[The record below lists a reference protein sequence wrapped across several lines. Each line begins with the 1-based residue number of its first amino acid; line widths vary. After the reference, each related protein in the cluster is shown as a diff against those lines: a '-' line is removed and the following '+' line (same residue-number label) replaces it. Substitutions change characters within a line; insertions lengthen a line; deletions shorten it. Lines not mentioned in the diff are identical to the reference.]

1 MEEKGKKLGLMNLV
15 GFSTGNAIGTGIF
28 VLLGYGIASAGR
40 SISLAVIIASVFM
53 LMTSWAPIGMSNMFV
68 FRGGE
73 YGVKTMLFPPLV
85 SGMSS
90 WFTVIS
96 ALGFSS
102 MSVSFT
108 SYLCVVFPGL
118 TPYSTLIAF
127 IYTVLMFAATIKGSR
142 FLTLIE
148 NAITAVLII
157 ALVTFVICGLPK
169 VNWGGY
175 FSSSYDGGYFMS
187 GFSGIIGGISI
198 IAYACMGS
206 TASVS
211 MAAVTKN
218 PKKNIMLSALV
229 VTALLAVIYGLMAI
243 VASGVLPYAET
254 AGQNISVTAKAVMP
268 GALFIFFVS
277 GGGLCAIAS
286 SSLSTLGSMR
296 YPLVQIA
303 DDGWLPAIF
312 KKQTKSG
319 YPYITFGLYFILAVI
334 PLAMEMQ
341 LDAIVSLV
349 MVPLQLLNMIAC
361 IACMSVPK
369 KYPKQWDN
377 RAIKIPHW
385 LYQVCCVLGV
395 ICGAMISYN
404 LFMNLK
410 PNEKI
415 LSAISVVLLVGL
427 SWLRIKQGAVDVKKM
442 EANKQ
447 AIIEDA
453 IKMADEN

>member
-15 GFSTGNAIGTGIF
+15 GFGAGNAIGTGIF
-28 VLLGYGIASAGR
+28 VLLGFGIASSGR
-40 SISLAVIIASVFM
+40 AISLGVVIASVFM
-53 LMTSWAPIGMSNMFV
+53 LMTSWSSIAMCNMFV
-68 FRGGE
+68 FKGGD
-73 YGVKTMLFPPLV
+73 YGVKTVLFPPLV

-96 ALGFSS
+96 GLGFSS

-108 SYLCVVFPGL
+108 SYLCVVFPQL

-142 FLTLIE
+142 FLTVVE
-148 NAITAVLII
+148 NWITTILII
-157 ALVTFVICGLPK
+157 ALVTFVICGLPH
-169 VNWGGY
+169 VNFGNY
-175 FSSSYDGGYFMS
+175 FSSTYDGGYFAT
-187 GFSGIIGGISI
+187 GFGGLIAGVSV

-206 TASVS
+206 TAGVS
-211 MAAVTKN
+211 MAAVTEN
-218 PKKNIMLSALV
+218 PKRNVPLSAFI
-229 VTALLAVIYGLMAI
+229 VTILLAVVYGLMAI
-243 VASGVLPYAET
+243 VASGVLPFAEV

-286 SSLSTLGSMR
+286 SSLSTLGSQR

-303 DDGWLPAIF
+303 EDGWLPAIF
-312 KKQTKSG
+312 KKQTKDG
-319 YPYITFGLYFILAVI
+319 YPYITFGLYFILAVL

-349 MVPLQLLNMIAC
+349 MVPLQLMNMVAC
-361 IACMSVPK
+361 FSCIK
-369 KYPKQWDN
+369 IPKQYPEQWEN
-377 RAIKIPHW
+377 RAIKFPLW
-385 LYQVCCVLGV
+385 LYQLCCVLGI
-395 ICGAMISYN
+395 ICGGVLSYN
-404 LFMNLK
+404 LFMNLA

-415 LSAISVVLLVGL
+415 LSAVSVVLLIGL

-447 AIIEDA
+447 AIIADA
-453 IKMADEN
+453 IALAKEN